1 MSVSKLPIDVIGLSV
16 RSQHALSQAGYHTV
30 GDLMNLS
37 ESDIL
42 SIRNLGKKSLEEI
55 LEKITAYKQ
64 IGNNDADA
72 IKAVADYL
80 PTKTEHAVDFKAWL
94 SENNNQELVLDYL
107 KETKTK
113 TSSLA
118 SMPVRAYNL
127 LSFRGYDDLD
137 QIAFMTEEQLLS
149 IPRMDKVSAHE
160 IEVSVKS
167 YLEQIQDDILAFVA
181 QKHSTEYAISGR
193 ALLFDPAYR
202 KLVCEYVS
210 VNDVLIDN
218 IGLTKSS
225 ARKLKNH
232 GFKTLLDII
241 FLRQSDLEDDLGFS
255 QREIEGFNQKI
266 EEYVRLN
273 APRINALCRGDN
285 SALWDDESLTK
296 RIVSIF
302 DSLGFSG
309 LSLQELM
316 EKLRSPI
323 PIDSTRIKKILGQ
336 LIQAGILEYVDY
348 RCFRI
353 YPKFEDY
360 LLSCPDIEP
369 RNKSIVQMRLHGKTL
384 EEVAQEYGLTRE
396 RVRQIV
402 KQQVKKV
409 RELYAGRTGLN
420 FFDEDYYQYLYST
433 YKLDKKDSIKWLGI
447 SQATWQYLDTIDL
460 KSGAKDLSEA
470 LEDKKELE
478 LSQRLKIKNYLNRD
492 KLYIDGIW
500 VDRKRE
506 ALEEMVVKKFCKK
519 DVPFNSF
526 AKIYNEFL
534 EQEDV
539 PYDDELYYTKAI
551 HRTRKNHLAAAR
563 FLLWKQNEM
572 IRYYDIE
579 SRDYADL
586 LDGLNLSAY
595 ENIEI
600 STEKLVRDYPDLM
613 RKYDIHDRYE
623 LHNLL
628 KKILPEGA
636 YHNFQ
641 SCRTPNIR
649 FGEFDRNA
657 AIFDIMAEM
666 SPVSTQDLAEAVSRE
681 YGYDAATVAGT
692 YLQAFAIYNH
702 HNVYSI
708 KQKEMSPDNQKKLK
722 NTLQGDFYYFDE
734 IRQIY
739 QQVAPDADVEE
750 INPYNLK
757 NMGFVV
763 LSRYAVQNYSSLE
776 SYYEHLLTCEDII
789 NVRPYRERF
798 ASVVMFSQKLM
809 ELKRSLTIIEYA
821 PDQIINMRKLE
832 QAGVTKQ
839 MIYEFC
845 DDVYDAIEDNT
856 YFSAQ
861 SLRLSGFQS
870 KLYDLG
876 FEDWFYANLLI
887 ADNRFSFSSM
897 FGAIILYKGER
908 NITIASLA
916 YTLIQKHESVDVI
929 DLITELTEKYGCNQV
944 DKSDLIYKAQSTG
957 AYYDKYLERFYA
969 NENLYYRELED
980 AEEG

>member
-16 RSQHALSQAGYHTV
+16 RSQNALSQAGYHTV
-30 GDLMNLS
+30 GDLMHLS

-55 LEKITAYKQ
+55 LEKITAYRQ
-64 IGNNDADA
+64 ISDNAADEREA
-72 IKAVADYL
+72 VTDHLPVKA
-80 PTKTEHAVDFKAWL
+80 ENAVDFTAWL
-94 SENNNQELVLDYL
+94 SEDNNQKLVLDYL
-107 KETKTK
+107 KETKTNI
-113 TSSLA
+113 SSLV

-127 LSFRGYDDLD
+127 LSFRGYDDLE

-149 IPRMDKVSAHE
+149 IPRMDRLSAHE
-160 IEVSVKS
+160 IEVNVKS
-167 YLEQIQDDILAFVA
+167 YLEQIQDDILAFAA
-181 QKHSTEYAISGR
+181 QRRSIGYAVSGR

-202 KLVCEYVS
+202 KRVCEYVS
-210 VNDVLIDN
+210 VNNVLIDN
-218 IGLTKSS
+218 IGLAKSS
-225 ARKLKNH
+225 AKKLKNH

-241 FLRQSDLEDDLGFS
+241 FLRQSVLKEDLGFI
-255 QREIEGFNQKI
+255 QKEIEGFNQKI
-266 EEYVRLN
+266 EEHVQLN
-273 APRINALCRGDN
+273 ALRINAFCRGDN
-285 SALWDDESLTK
+285 SALWDDESLNK
-296 RIVSIF
+296 RIMFIFNSI
-302 DSLGFSG
+302 GFSG

-316 EKLRSPI
+316 EKLESPI
-323 PIDSTRIKKILGQ
+323 QVDSARVKKILGQ

-360 LLSCPDIEP
+360 LLSCPDMEP

-384 EEVAQEYGLTRE
+384 EEVAQEYNLTKE

-409 RELYAGRTGLN
+409 RKLYTGRTGLD

-447 SQATWQYLDTIDL
+447 SQATWQYLETIDL
-460 KSGAKDLSEA
+460 KPGTKELSEA
-470 LEDKKELE
+470 LEDKKGLE
-478 LSQRLKIKNYLNRD
+478 VSQRLKIKNYLNRN
-492 KLYIDGIW
+492 KLYVDGIW
-500 VDRKRE
+500 VEKKR
-506 ALEEMVVKKFCKK
+506 ADLEKFVVKKFCQQ
-519 DVPFNSF
+519 DVSFDCF
-526 AKIYNEFL
+526 AKIYNDFL

-539 PYDDELYYTKAI
+539 PYDDELYYTEAI

-572 IRYYDIE
+572 IRYYDID
-579 SRDYADL
+579 SRDYANL

-628 KKILPEGA
+628 KKILREGD
-636 YHNFQ
+636 YHNFHC
-641 SCRTPNIR
+641 CRTPNIL
-649 FGEFDRNA
+649 FGAFDRNA

-666 SPVSTQDLAEAVSRE
+666 SPVSAQDLAEAVSRE

-702 HNVYSI
+702 NNVYSI
-708 KQKEMSPDNQKKLK
+708 KQKEMSPENQKKLK
-722 NTLQGDFYYFDE
+722 NALQGDFYYFDE
-734 IRQIY
+734 IRKIY
-739 QQVAPDADVEE
+739 QQAVPDADVEE

-757 NMGFVV
+757 NMGFMV
-763 LSRYAVQNYSSLE
+763 LSRYVVQNYSSLE
-776 SYYEHLLTCEDII
+776 SYCEHLLTSEDMVDIK
-789 NVRPYRERF
+789 PYRERF

-809 ELKRSLTIIEYA
+809 ELKRSLTVIEYA
-821 PDQIINMRKLE
+821 PDHIINIRKLE
-832 QAGVTKQ
+832 RAGITKQ
-839 MIYEFC
+839 MIYEYC
-845 DDVYDAIEDNT
+845 DDVYDAVEDGT
-856 YFSAQ
+856 YFSVQ

-887 ADNRFSFSSM
+887 SDNRFSFSSM
-897 FGAIILYKGER
+897 FGTIIFYKGAS
-908 NITIASLA
+908 NITIGTFTNA
-916 YTLIQKHESVDVI
+916 LIQKHGSVDVI
-929 DLITELTEKYGCNQV
+929 DLIAELTEKYGCDQV
-944 DKSDLIYKAQSTG
+944 DKGNFIYKAQVAG
-957 AYYDKYLERFYA
+957 AYYDRYLERFYA
-969 NENLYYRELED
+969 NENLYYRELESV
-980 AEEG
+980 EEV

>member
-1 MSVSKLPIDVIGLSV
+1 MSVSKLPIDLIGLSV
-16 RSQHALSQAGYHTV
+16 RSQHALIQAGYHTV
-30 GDLMNLS
+30 GDLMNLN

-55 LEKITAYKQ
+55 LQKIAAYKQ
-64 IGNNDADA
+64 ISGNAADER
-72 IKAVADYL
+72 KGVADHL
-80 PTKTEHAVDFKAWL
+80 ASKTEHAVDFEAWL
-94 SENNNQELVLDYL
+94 LEDNNQELVLDYL

-113 TSSLA
+113 ISSLA

-202 KLVCEYVS
+202 KRVCEYVG
-210 VNDVLIDN
+210 VNNVLIDN
-218 IGLTKSS
+218 IGLANSS
-225 ARKLKNH
+225 AKKLKNH
-232 GFKTLLDII
+232 GFKTLLDIL
-241 FLRQSDLEDDLGFS
+241 FLRQSVLEEDLGLS
-255 QREIEGFNQKI
+255 QRAIEEFNQKI

-273 APRINALCRGDN
+273 SSRINAFCRGDN

-302 DSLGFSG
+302 DSLEFSG

-316 EKLRSPI
+316 EKLKSPI

-360 LLSCPDIEP
+360 LLSCPDIES
-369 RNKSIVQMRLHGKTL
+369 RNKSIVQMRLQGKTL
-384 EEVAQEYGLTRE
+384 EEVAQEYNLTRE

-409 RELYAGRTGLN
+409 RELYADRTGLN

-460 KSGAKDLSEA
+460 KSGTKDLSEA
-470 LEDKKELE
+470 LEDKKGLE

-500 VDRKRE
+500 IDRKRE
-506 ALEEMVVKKFCKK
+506 ALEEVVVKKFCKK

-534 EQEDV
+534 DQQDIA
-539 PYDDELYYTKAI
+539 YDEKLYYTKGVY
-551 HRTRKNHLAAAR
+551 RTRKNKLAAAH

-572 IRYYDIE
+572 IRYYDID
-579 SRDYADL
+579 SRDCADL
-586 LDGLNLSAY
+586 LDELNLSAY

-613 RKYDIHDRYE
+613 RRYDIRDRYE

-628 KKILPEGA
+628 KKILPEGV
-636 YHNFQ
+636 YHNFH

-708 KQKEMSPDNQKKLK
+708 KQNVMCPENQKKLK
-722 NTLQGDFYYFDE
+722 NALQGDFYYFDE
-734 IRQIY
+734 IRKIY
-739 QQVAPDADVEE
+739 QQVVPDADVEE

-757 NMGFVV
+757 NMGFIV

-821 PDQIINMRKLE
+821 PDQIINMRRLE

-839 MIYEFC
+839 MIFEFC
-845 DDVYDAIEDNT
+845 DDVYDAIEDYT

-861 SLRLSGFQS
+861 SLHLSGFQS

-897 FGAIILYKGER
+897 FGTIILYKGER

-957 AYYDKYLERFYA
+957 VYYDKYLERFYA
-969 NENLYYRELED
+969 NKNLYYRELED
-980 AEEG
+980 VEEG